1 MLREEEVRKAV
12 QGQENRKEQNGQ
24 ELARKGAEGEKRR
37 SKENQSCINGGRE
50 EGCTWSREWGGASTR
65 ANKRRT

>member
-1 MLREEEVRKAV
+1 MLREEEVRKTV

-37 SKENQSCINGGRE
+37 SKENQSCI
-50 EGCTWSREWGGASTR
+50 C
-65 ANKRRT
+65 